1 MPIFAVCVLRF
12 GLYLYYP
19 PLMVEKVKNAR
30 SLSRLLIKSG
40 RQRNRP
46 YDCFKDFIIVVDE
59 KHAYEKLCLIF
70 TESAAPQIFPH

>member
-30 SLSRLLIKSG
+30 SLSQLLIKMGGSVIG
-40 RQRNRP
+40 LSMFRRL
-46 YDCFKDFIIVVDE
+46 VVVV
-59 KHAYEKLCLIF
+59 F
-70 TESAAPQIFPH
+70 